1 MRRNLIALAFFVVV
15 CLGLLAALAG
25 QLGIFGGNGELYTVR
40 LKDAGGLVIGNA
52 VRIAGVEVGRVK
64 SIRLEDNRAVL
75 GISVDREVQ
84 LYAGDCAKPRP
95 KSLLGE
101 KYLHLDQGTEAS
113 GLPIAPGSEI
123 ACTHEMV
130 DVGDALEGLAPIL
143 QSEEDIYPIVVKIIK
158 RIDKLT
164 SGFDTPPSEGEG
176 EGEGEGKGKGE
187 GVEKQGGDDMV
198 ANLGGLVSEAHDVAI
213 TTHDILSDN
222 RSDLREMVV
231 AGKRLLTDPRLSR
244 SIGHLE
250 AASRDTKELVAHLER
265 VTAKAEATIDRLDR
279 ALSDER
285 LADIDASIRDAR
297 LAMKSL
303 REFSESLT
311 GISQTT
317 TTLVD
322 ALSSIAKRTAKISER
337 DIRKFLQKEG
347 VRVRVMLDRD
357 VRRRI
362 KELDKDEADD

>member
-1 MRRNLIALAFFVVV
+1 MRRNLIALAIFVVV

-52 VRIAGVEVGRVK
+52 VRIAGVEVGRVE
-64 SIRLEDNRAVL
+64 SIRLQDNRAVL
-75 GISVDREVQ
+75 DISVDREVQ

-113 GLPIAPGSEI
+113 GSPIAPGSEI

-164 SGFDTPPSEGEG
+164 SGFDTPPSEARDGDIDSD
-176 EGEGEGKGKGE
+176 
-187 GVEKQGGDDMV
+187 GDDSKPRDDDMI
-198 ANLGGLVSEAHDVAI
+198 ANLGGLVTEAHDVAI

-265 VTAKAEATIDRLDR
+265 VTTKAEATIDRLDR

-285 LADIDASIRDAR
+285 LADIDASIRDGRVA
-297 LAMKSL
+297 LKSL

-311 GISQTT
+311 GISKTT
-317 TTLVD
+317 STLVD
-322 ALSSIAKRTAKISER
+322 ALSKIAKRTANISER

-347 VRVRVMLDRD
+347 VRVRVLLDRD

-362 KELDKDEADD
+362 NELDKNETEG

>member
-1 MRRNLIALAFFVVV
+1 MRRNLIALAIFVVV

-164 SGFDTPPSEGEG
+164 SGFDTPPS
-176 EGEGEGKGKGE
+176 KGKGE
-187 GVEKQGGDDMV
+187 GVETQDGDDMV
-198 ANLGGLVSEAHDVAI
+198 ANLGGLVSEAHDVAL

-250 AASRDTKELVAHLER
+250 SASRDTKVLVAHLER

-285 LADIDASIRDAR
+285 LADIDASIRDGR

-362 KELDKDEADD
+362 KELDKDQADD